1 VKVELRNINKHFGPV
16 HANNDVSL
24 TVEAG
29 TIHGLLGENGAG
41 KSTLVKILSGF
52 ITRDSGDI
60 VLDGQIAD
68 IRTPADAMR
77 YRIGMLHQD
86 PLDFPPLPV
95 IENFMAGS
103 LPSLQGGDGGGFFLN
118 TRAAE
123 REFKSLSAQFN
134 FDIDPRADVGDL
146 TVGER
151 QQLEIVRL
159 LACGVGTL
167 ILDEPTTG
175 ISASQK
181 ALLFEALRT
190 LSKQGRS
197 IIFVSH
203 KLEDVEALCDEVTV
217 MRRGQVV
224 GDLDLHDARRDSSGH
239 LSIASRIVAMMFGKE
254 LAPPVKPATRTDDIA
269 LHLDGLILQDD
280 RLTIDVGSL
289 AVKRGE
295 VLGIAG
301 LEGSGQQSFL
311 LACAGLQLPAAG
323 SVRLGDLDLTHK
335 PYPTWLNAGVSYVPA
350 DRLRD
355 GLIAGLTIQ
364 DHFALR
370 LSNKGGFVNRAET
383 LAAAEQAIATFNI
396 RGKPDTF
403 VERLSGGNQQRAE
416 LALMPT
422 PLNLILMEHP
432 TRGLDIESAVY
443 IWQQL
448 IARCQQGTA
457 IIFASSDLDE
467 IMQYSDRVIVFSG
480 GRVSAPF
487 DAASLTVDQLGQMI
501 GGKF

>member
-1 VKVELRNINKHFGPV
+1 
-16 HANNDVSL
+16 
-24 TVEAG
+24 
-29 TIHGLLGENGAG
+29 
-41 KSTLVKILSGF
+41 
-52 ITRDSGDI
+52 
-60 VLDGQIAD
+60 
-68 IRTPADAMR
+68 
-77 YRIGMLHQD
+77 
-86 PLDFPPLPV
+86 
-95 IENFMAGS
+95 
-103 LPSLQGGDGGGFFLN
+103 
-118 TRAAE
+118 
-123 REFKSLSAQFN
+123 
-134 FDIDPRADVGDL
+134 
-146 TVGER
+146 VGER
-151 QQLEIVRL
+151 QQLEILRL

-181 ALLFEALRT
+181 TLLFEALGK
-190 LSKQGRS
+190 LAKDGRS

-224 GDLDLHDARRDSSGH
+224 GDLDLHHARRDSSGH

-254 LAPPVKPATRTDDIA
+254 LAPPIKPATRTADDA
-269 LHLDGLILQDD
+269 LHLDNLILQND
-280 RLTIDVGSL
+280 RLTIDLGSI

-301 LEGSGQQSFL
+301 LEGSGQQDFL
-311 LACAGLQLPAAG
+311 LTCAGLRRPAAG
-323 SVRLGDLDLTHK
+323 TVRLGDLDLTHQ
-335 PYPTWLNAGVSYVPA
+335 PYSAWLNAGVSYVPA
-350 DRLRD
+350 DRMRD
-355 GLIAGLTIQ
+355 GLIAGLTLQ

-396 RGKPDTF
+396 RGTPDTY

-422 PLNLILMEHP
+422 PLNLVLMEHP
-432 TRGLDIESAVY
+432 TRGLDIESTVY

-448 IARCQQGTA
+448 IARCRQGTA

-467 IMQYSDRVIVFSG
+467 LMQYSDRVIVFSG

-487 DAASLTVDQLGQMI
+487 DATSLNVDQLGQMI